1 MKAAN
6 QANSIRPTG
15 ERIAYGLKELA
26 QLLGLRYHFLWAE
39 TRRGNLLSTRIGR
52 KLIVTKTELDRYLAT
67 HTAKAKNPSKRK
79 RNARAHA

>member
-6 QANSIRPTG
+6 QMRSPAA

-26 QLLGLRYHFLWAE
+26 QLLGLRYHFLWTE

-52 KLIVTKTELDRYLAT
+52 KLIVTKIELDRYLAT
-67 HTAKAKNPSKRK
+67 HTATARNSKRTK